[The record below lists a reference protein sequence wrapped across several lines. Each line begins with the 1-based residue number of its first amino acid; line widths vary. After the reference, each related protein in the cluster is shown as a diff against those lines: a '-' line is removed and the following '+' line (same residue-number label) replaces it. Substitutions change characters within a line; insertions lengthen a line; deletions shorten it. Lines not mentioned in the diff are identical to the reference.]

1 MLRYIELT
9 LSALILAAAI
19 ALLVLIPKSSDGT
32 HKDGDA
38 IYMSTV
44 KWGGVEASVP
54 ELIMRDMGL
63 KPGQEID
70 DETAARLTEEIVR
83 YFNLEAKKSG
93 R

>member
-54 ELIMRDMGL
+54 EPIMRDMGL
-63 KPGQEID
+63 TPGQEID
-70 DETAARLTEEIVR
+70 DETAAKVTEKIVQH
-83 YFNLEAKKSG
+83 FKLEVK